1 MDQPT
6 NTNTYLL
13 YDLNGPITR
22 SKIKALKEALNRCFV
37 TILLHPYI
45 YIYITHTHTHTNTQ
59 ISDDEYCPSCAEAIK
74 ACKVTKQSKIQELSF
89 SRFQLSLNSFPTNR

>member
-1 MDQPT
+1 MLC
-6 NTNTYLL
+6 YYSLAS
-13 YDLNGPITR
+13 I
-22 SKIKALKEALNRCFV
+22 
-37 TILLHPYI
+37 YI